1 MTWTQKVGSEDRTQE
16 IALGLFLTN
25 SMLILAISM
34 ITIAE
39 WHVLGKYTILL
50 IFGLY
55 IILTSFI
62 NTYEK
67 SGSIDLLKQSN
78 LNTVDLNS
86 SDKQNI
92 DFYYDFQ
99 IKLLIL
105 NIILFLAILVS
116 QINEFAILGIY
127 PILIFTGQFIHFLIN
142 IHDYDIERVV
152 KRIAYIMLILGFF
165 LGFQPWI
172 DLEYFVWITINTS
185 LGVGLIL
192 LHSSLISSENIKKKN
207 EIKTVKIAN

>member
-92 DFYYDFQ
+92 DFYYYFQ

-116 QINEFAILGIY
+116 
-127 PILIFTGQFIHFLIN
+127 
-142 IHDYDIERVV
+142 
-152 KRIAYIMLILGFF
+152 
-165 LGFQPWI
+165 
-172 DLEYFVWITINTS
+172 
-185 LGVGLIL
+185 
-192 LHSSLISSENIKKKN
+192 
-207 EIKTVKIAN
+207 